1 VTRRQ
6 IYSRHRR
13 VLAVGAGAT
22 AVALAS
28 LTMIAPP
35 APPAPETA
43 GERSAAALFAR
54 AQSLDVPDD
63 VADSVVTRDA
73 FSATAGYRSLSAGGT
88 NHDWAKL
95 VLLYAQFPLSESN
108 VTVFTR
114 WMRQENGTDDWWN
127 RNNPLNNGWGSGG
140 GSGLGSYANLDVAA
154 QNAAKALH
162 GNPGYAAIVA
172 GFASSAP
179 TDVIERAIWASP
191 WATSHYA
198 NGAHWS
204 SRPVPVVASPAG
216 TWG

>member
-1 VTRRQ
+1 MTRRQ

-73 FSATAGYRSLSAGGT
+73 FSATAGYRSFRPA
-88 NHDWAKL
+88 
-95 VLLYAQFPLSESN
+95 
-108 VTVFTR
+108 
-114 WMRQENGTDDWWN
+114 
-127 RNNPLNNGWGSGG
+127 
-140 GSGLGSYANLDVAA
+140 
-154 QNAAKALH
+154 
-162 GNPGYAAIVA
+162 
-172 GFASSAP
+172 AP
-179 TDVIERAIWASP
+179 TTTGRNSFCSMP
-191 WATSHYA
+191 SF
-198 NGAHWS
+198 
-204 SRPVPVVASPAG
+204 R
-216 TWG
+216 